1 MKDGERAN
9 VVQGPA
15 RQAIRSFVR
24 REGRMTAAQQ
34 RALQTLWSK
43 YGLDSGSRIHP
54 GAVFRQPGPL
64 TLEIGF
70 GNGDALLAMAQAGPG
85 ENFIGIEVHRPGV
98 GRLLL
103 GLEQLE
109 LDNVRVFNADAVPV
123 LQNALPD
130 GCLDR
135 VLLFFPDPWH
145 KKRHHKRRLVQPGF
159 VALVARKLR
168 PGGIL
173 HMATDWEEYA
183 AHMRGVVEDSGLFSN
198 LAGAGHYADRPA
210 WRPQT
215 KFERRGMRLGHT
227 VHDLMFE
234 RV

>member
-43 YGLDSGSRIHP
+43 YGLDPGARIHP
-54 GAVFRQPGPL
+54 AAVFHHPGPM

-103 GLEQLE
+103 GLE
-109 LDNVRVFNADAVPV
+109 
-123 LQNALPD
+123 
-130 GCLDR
+130 
-135 VLLFFPDPWH
+135 
-145 KKRHHKRRLVQPGF
+145 
-159 VALVARKLR
+159 
-168 PGGIL
+168 
-173 HMATDWEEYA
+173 
-183 AHMRGVVEDSGLFSN
+183 
-198 LAGAGHYADRPA
+198 
-210 WRPQT
+210 
-215 KFERRGMRLGHT
+215 
-227 VHDLMFE
+227 
-234 RV
+234 